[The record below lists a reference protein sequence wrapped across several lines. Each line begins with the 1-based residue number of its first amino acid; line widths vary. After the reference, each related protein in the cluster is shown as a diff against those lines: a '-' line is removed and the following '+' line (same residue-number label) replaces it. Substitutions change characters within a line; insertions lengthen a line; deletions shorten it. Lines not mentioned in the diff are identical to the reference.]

1 MAAESLNDS
10 YSPYSQVRVR
20 RDYLVFQREEQD
32 IEEEEVC
39 SGGSGASAFTIL
51 NFILSSISLAA
62 NAVSNTNS
70 NSNNNN
76 NNNNDN
82 NNNDNNV
89 NVANNN
95 NLVGNVNQVMFLPA
109 IGRRRRRSSSDPAE
123 LIKTYLKFRRGSK
136 SILDRSAAHSR
147 LAIAAMKTFVDMEGC
162 GSSSSC
168 RASVICA
175 QWQSGEGDAIAQHL
189 LVGSVRYFNMSSIQC

>member
-1 MAAESLNDS
+1 MATESFSDS
-10 YSPYSQVRVR
+10 YSPHRQVRVR

-39 SGGSGASAFTIL
+39 SGSSGASAFTIL

-95 NLVGNVNQVMFLPA
+95 NLEGNVNQVMFLPA
-109 IGRRRRRSSSDPAE
+109 IGRRRRKRRSTTDDTD
-123 LIKTYLKFRRGSK
+123 IRTFRGGSK
-136 SILDRSAAHSR
+136 SIPDRSAAHSR
-147 LAIAAMKTFVDMEGC
+147 LAIAAMRTFVELEGC

-168 RASVICA
+168 RAAVICA
-175 QWQSGEGDAIAQHL
+175 QWKSGESDPIAQHL
-189 LVGSVRYFNMSSIQC
+189 FEGSVRYFNLSSIQC